1 MKITAPLE
9 KVRLFWRMSA
19 EETRTEFCIIL
30 ESIAV
35 LTQQSILYLK
45 LFESQNCAGFFRKNR
60 ILKKDDGGFPFQI

>member
-35 LTQQSILYLK
+35 LTQSILYLK